1 MKIIERLND
10 KIAEEIHDAQ
20 SYATMALELKDERKG
35 LADVLFQLSTE
46 EMKHMSMLHN
56 EVVRVID
63 EYRKTKG
70 EPPAPMMAVYEHE
83 HKKQIQAAKEAKLLQ
98 AMYKE

>member
-1 MKIIERLND
+1 MILIQTLND
-10 KIAEEIHDAQ
+10 KIAEEIRDAQ

-35 LADVLFQLSTE
+35 LADVLYQLSTE

-56 EVVRVID
+56 EVVKIID

-70 EPPAPMMAVYEHE
+70 EPPVPIMAVYEHE
-83 HKKQIQAAKEAKLLQ
+83 HKKQIQASKEAKLLQ
-98 AMYKE
+98 SMYKE